1 METLKEVDS
10 IEYEILKE
18 NMAKAETEV
27 ERQAIRNSDRAA
39 ASLGALYTDL
49 KSEENFFRSFN
60 IPSQN
65 LLVSLAPTVMLR
77 ISL

>member
-49 KSEENFFRSFN
+49 KSEENFFRS
-60 IPSQN
+60 
-65 LLVSLAPTVMLR
+65 
-77 ISL
+77 